1 MLVGDLPQLPGRN
14 SHIVAIRRL
23 EQRRE
28 HARFEHAILVE
39 NEEKRR
45 VAPRRV
51 RIVAAPEAKILPG
64 ALHVDTRKR
73 VLRRE
78 HPLDLR
84 RSFGIGA
91 VILDQQPCFN
101 ALHLLAKAADKRAQR
116 GKIRAIRDNADVN
129 DFLSSSLRM
138 ISGN

>member
-1 MLVGDLPQLPGRN
+1 MLVRELSELPGRDAR
-14 SHIVAIRRL
+14 IVATRRL

-78 HPLDLR
+78 HALDLR

-91 VILDQQPCFN
+91 VVLNQQLHFN
-101 ALHLLAKAADKRAQR
+101 VLHLLAKAADKRAKR
-116 GKIRAIRDNADVN
+116 GEVRAVRDDAGVN
-129 DFLSSSLRM
+129 DGHERPS
-138 ISGN
+138 